1 MNGKMFTVL
10 LVEDNPGDTRLI
22 REYLGGSSIY
32 GFKIDHVRS
41 MADALSALEER
52 EFDAV
57 LLDLGLPDSQGI
69 DTFYT
74 LRDYK
79 PGVPILI
86 LTGLKHE
93 DTALEAMQAGAQDYL
108 VKDYIDERA
117 LPRAVR
123 YAVERSH
130 TAQELQASERK
141 YRQLAE
147 TAQDYIVIHDLE
159 GKIIYINRAGL
170 TFSGYEEEEILHHPV
185 ADFVPPDQRDAFL
198 KRREKREKG
207 DHQRHLYQTE
217 FVNKAG
223 ERVPVEVSSSPIVSD
238 GKVESVLLV
247 ARDVRERVK
256 AERALRE
263 SEEKFRSL
271 VDQAAEMLFLHDLN
285 GNLIEVNRAAI
296 DNTGYRREEL
306 ESMSVFDIDPDARGR
321 EDRRKFWQSLKVGG
335 DPVTFEG
342 RHKRKNGSV
351 YFAEVTISKVSL
363 QKGEYILA
371 LARDITERKEAQEK
385 IKKSELRYRT
395 IFNAIPVAIWEE
407 DFSAVEQA
415 LDDLESRGVTD
426 FRAYMDQHPE
436 FVSRAVQ
443 KIEIKDVNA
452 ETLTMFGAGSKEE
465 LLGSL
470 DKITTPRTRKFMRD
484 LILAIH
490 RGETYFEGETVNR
503 TLQGEDINVWLTMR
517 IPPQTA
523 KMEEVLISMMDIT
536 ERKQAEKKYRNLYN
550 SIRDA
555 ILIADTDREIVD
567 CNPAFREIFGYE
579 LEEIQGKQTEFV
591 YENHE
596 QYLEMGR
603 EIEKHDSEENFF
615 FTVNYRKKSGEIF
628 PGETNVFYLKDEFGE
643 TVAFVGLIRD
653 VTERLKAKRELAER
667 EKKFRAIFNN
677 ANDAIY
683 LYKLTEEGVPGMF
696 LEVNEVA
703 TEMLGYTREEFSK
716 MDPQTIIAPGSVAEG
731 PEIMQALRKESKS
744 TFEMRHVTKEGAK
757 VPVEVSS
764 HLFVLNGDRV
774 VLSIARDISER
785 KQAEQALKEREE
797 KYRRFFQT
805 SQDCVF
811 ITSKDGR
818 WLEMNQAAVDLFGYE
833 SKEELAE
840 VNVRDLYADPARR
853 KLHIREIER
862 KGFSKDFPVD
872 LRKKDGSLIHT
883 RISSTLYYQAG
894 EHIGYQGT
902 IRDITELV
910 RYIEEIKRQSDQLN
924 ALREVGLDLV
934 SELDVDELLE
944 DTVRYAMD
952 LVDGEGGCFYLMS
965 SERDRLEMRV
975 QKGYPSQPAETA
987 IQRGEGLVG
996 QVWARGEKIL
1006 IENYAS
1012 WEGHAHQWVD
1022 HLGNR
1027 ALIGVPVKW
1036 GDELLGVLEIIREAE
1051 EPFSEEN
1058 AWLLEL
1064 FTNQAAAAI
1073 RNARLYDHAEQ
1084 RLSRLQSLREI
1095 DQTISGSLDLTTTLN
1110 VLIDRLIQNLDID
1123 AGAILLYQPA
1133 MHTLEF
1139 ATGSGFRSDA
1149 LRQTNLRIGE
1159 GQAGRAV
1166 LKREIVHIPDLTLET
1181 VRFERAKLIRQEEF
1195 VAYYGVP
1202 LIAKGEI
1209 VGVLEVFHRSPLDPP
1224 TEWVDFLKTLAGQ
1237 AAIAIDRLHLFNDL
1251 ERSNMDL
1258 VRAYNEVIEGWARAL
1273 ELRDQETEG
1282 HSRRVEKLTLTIA
1295 RRMGVTGAELAHI
1308 RQGTLLHDIGKMGV
1322 PDQILHKPGS
1332 LTEEEWEVM
1341 RKHPTFAHKLLSPI
1355 EHLEPALDIPYCH
1368 HERWDGSGY
1377 PQGLK
1382 GEEIPLAARIFAI
1395 VDVWDALRSDR
1406 PYREA
1411 WPDEEALAH
1420 IKEQSGKH
1428 FDPQVVKVFLDV
1440 ISSRLQFQP

>member
-10 LVEDNPGDTRLI
+10 LVEDNPGDARLI

-32 GFKIDHVRS
+32 RFKLIHVRS
-41 MADALSALEER
+41 MTDALSALEER
-52 EFDAV
+52 AFDAV
-57 LLDLGLPDSQGI
+57 LLDLDLPDSQGI
-69 DTFYT
+69 DTLYT

-79 PGVPILI
+79 AGVPILI
-86 LTGLKHE
+86 LTGLKQE

-108 VKDYIDERA
+108 VKDQIDENSLSRV
-117 LPRAVR
+117 VR

-130 TAQELQASERK
+130 TAQELKESERK

-159 GKIIYINRAGL
+159 GKIIYINQAGL
-170 TFSGYEEEEILHHPV
+170 AFSGYEEEEILHHPV
-185 ADFVPPDQRDAFL
+185 AEFVPPDQRDTFL

-217 FVNKAG
+217 FMNKAG
-223 ERVPVEVSSSPIVSD
+223 ERVPVEVSSSPIVSN

-247 ARDVRERVK
+247 ARDIRERVE

-271 VDQAAEMLFLHDLN
+271 VDQAAEMLFLHDLE
-285 GNLIEVNRAAI
+285 GGIMEVNEASI
-296 DNTGYRREEL
+296 ENTGYSRDEL
-306 ESMSVFDIDPDARGR
+306 EDMSVFDIDPDAR
-321 EDRRKFWQSLKVGG
+321 DRDDKMNYWKSLAPQ
-335 DPVTFEG
+335 DPPVTFES
-342 RHKRKNGSV
+342 RHRRKDGSLYPV
-351 YFAEVTISKVSL
+351 EVTMSKVAL
-363 QKGEYILA
+363 KDGDFILA
-371 LARDITERKEAQEK
+371 LARDITERKRAQQEL
-385 IKKSELRYRT
+385 KKSELRYRT
-395 IFNAIPVAIWEE
+395 IFNTTPVSIWEE
-407 DFSAVEQA
+407 DFSFVEEV
-415 LDDLESRGVTD
+415 LTDLESQGVTD
-426 FRAYMDQHPE
+426 LRAYMDEHPG
-436 FVSRAVQ
+436 FITRIIQ

-470 DKITTPRTRKFMRD
+470 DKITTPRTRAFMRD
-484 LILAIH
+484 LILAVH

-517 IPPQTA
+517 IPPGTE
-523 KMEEVLISMMDIT
+523 KMDEVLISMMDIT
-536 ERKQAEKKYRNLYN
+536 DRKQAEKKYRNLYD

-555 ILIADTDREIVD
+555 ILIANTNREIID
-567 CNPAFREIFGYE
+567 CNPAFTEIFGYE
-579 LEEIQGKQTEFV
+579 LNEVQGKQTEYV

-596 QYLEMGR
+596 EYLQMGR
-603 EIEKHDSEENFF
+603 EIEKHDTEENFF
-615 FTVNYRKKSGEIF
+615 FTVNYRKKSGAVF
-628 PGETNVFYLKDEFGE
+628 PGETNVFYLKNEFGD
-643 TVAFVGLIRD
+643 TIAFVGLIRD
-653 VTERLKAKRELAER
+653 ITERLEAERELAER

-683 LYKLTEEGVPGMF
+683 LHKHTEEDLPGTF
-696 LEVNEVA
+696 IEVNDVA
-703 TEMLGYTREEFSK
+703 CEMLGYTREEFLK
-716 MDPQTIIAPGSVAEG
+716 LDPQSIIDPGSVAEG
-731 PEIMQALRKESKS
+731 PEIMRALKEESKT
-744 TFEMRHVTKEGAK
+744 TFEMRHVTSEGVK

-764 HLFVLNGDRV
+764 HLFTLNGDRV
-774 VLSIARDISER
+774 VLSVARDISER

-811 ITSKDGR
+811 ITSKEGR
-818 WLEMNQAAVDLFGYE
+818 WLEMNQAAVELFGYE
-833 SKEELAE
+833 SKDELAE

-853 KLHIREIER
+853 KLHLQEIER

-872 LRKKDGSLIHT
+872 LRKKDGSIIHT
-883 RISSTLYYQAG
+883 RISSTLYYRAG

-924 ALREVGLDLV
+924 ALREMGLDLV

-944 DTVRYAMD
+944 DTVAYAVD
-952 LVDGEGGCFYLMS
+952 LVDGEGGCFYLMGP
-965 SERDRLEMRV
+965 ERDRLEMRV
-975 QKGYPSQPAETA
+975 QMGYPSLPEDTSLRQ
-987 IQRGEGLVG
+987 GEGLVG
-996 QVWARGEKIL
+996 QVWAKGEEVL
-1006 IENYAS
+1006 IEDYAA
-1012 WEGHAHQWVD
+1012 WEGRVPQWVD
-1022 HLGNR
+1022 HLGHR
-1027 ALIGVPVKW
+1027 ALIGIPVIW
-1036 GDELLGVLEIIREAE
+1036 GDELLGVLEVIRDQGQSFIED
-1051 EPFSEEN
+1051 N

-1064 FTNQAAAAI
+1064 FANQAAAAI
-1073 RNARLYDHAEQ
+1073 RNARVLDDAEQ

-1110 VLIDRLIQNLDID
+1110 VLIDRLIQNLDVD

-1139 ATGSGFRSDA
+1139 VSGSGFRSDA
-1149 LRQTNLRIGE
+1149 LRKTNLRIGE

-1166 LKREIVHIPDLTLET
+1166 LEREIVHIPDLTLET
-1181 VRFERAKLIRQEEF
+1181 IRFERAKLIRQEEF

-1209 VGVLEVFHRSPLDPP
+1209 VGVLEVFHRSPLDPSS
-1224 TEWVDFLKTLAGQ
+1224 EWVDFLKTLAGQ

-1258 VRAYNEVIEGWARAL
+1258 IRAYNEVIEGWARAL

-1282 HSRRVEKLTLTIA
+1282 HSRRVENLTLTIA
-1295 RRMGVTGAELAHI
+1295 RKMGIADEKLAHI
-1308 RQGTLLHDIGKMGV
+1308 RQGALLHDIGKMGV
-1322 PDQILHKPGS
+1322 PDHILHKPDS

-1341 RKHPTFAHKLLSPI
+1341 RKHPTFAHELLSPI

-1382 GEEIPLAARIFAI
+1382 GEEIPLAARIFAV

-1411 WPDEEALAH
+1411 WSDEEALAH

-1440 ISSRLQFQP
+1440 IPESGDSQP

>member
-10 LVEDNPGDTRLI
+10 LVEDNPGDARLI

-32 GFKIDHVRS
+32 RFKIHHVRS
-41 MADALSALEER
+41 MANALSALEKQA
-52 EFDAV
+52 FDAV

-69 DTFYT
+69 ETFYT
-74 LRDYK
+74 LSDDDADA
-79 PGVPILI
+79 PILI

-93 DTALEAMQAGAQDYL
+93 DTALEAMQSGAQDYL
-108 VKDYIDERA
+108 VKDHIDEHS

-130 TAQELQASERK
+130 TARELKESERR

-147 TAQDYIVIHDLE
+147 TAQEYIVIHDLE

-170 TFSGYEEEEILHHPV
+170 AFSGYEAEDILHHQV
-185 ADFVPPDQRDAFL
+185 AEFVPPDQRDKFL

-207 DHQRHLYQTE
+207 DHQKHLYQTE
-217 FVNKAG
+217 FMNKAG
-223 ERVPVEVSSSPIVSD
+223 ERLPVEVSSAPIVSD
-238 GKVESVLLV
+238 GKIESVLLV
-247 ARDVRERVK
+247 VRNIRERME

-271 VDQAAEMLFLHDLN
+271 VDQAAEMLFLHDLD
-285 GNLIEVNRAAI
+285 GNLMEVNKSAI
-296 DNTGYRREEL
+296 QSTGYSRDEL
-306 ESMSVFDIDPDARGR
+306 EDMSVFDIDSDAKGR
-321 EDRRKFWQSLKVGG
+321 DDKTSYWMSLTPQ
-335 DPVTFEG
+335 DPPVTIES
-342 RHKRKNGSV
+342 RHIRKDGSE
-351 YFAEVTISKVSL
+351 YPTEVTISKVVL
-363 QKGEYILA
+363 QNGEYILA
-371 LARDITERKEAQEK
+371 LAHDISERKEAQEK
-385 IKKSELRYRT
+385 IQKSELRYRT
-395 IFNAIPVAIWEE
+395 IFNATPVAIWEE
-407 DFSAVEQA
+407 DFSFVEEA
-415 LDDLESRGVTD
+415 LTGLETQGVVDL
-426 FRAYMDQHPE
+426 RAYMDEHPK
-436 FVSRAVQ
+436 FVTRVIQ
-443 KIEIKDVNA
+443 KINIKDVNA

-465 LLGSL
+465 LLGSS
-470 DKITTPRTRKFMRD
+470 DTITTPRTRKFMRD
-484 LILAIH
+484 LILALH
-490 RGETYFEGETVNR
+490 QGETYFEGETVNR

-517 IPPQTA
+517 IPPETEI
-523 KMEEVLISMMDIT
+523 MDEVLISMMDIT
-536 ERKQAEKKYRNLYN
+536 ERKQAEKKYRNLFN

-555 ILIADTDREIVD
+555 ILIANKDREIID
-567 CNPAFREIFGYE
+567 CNPGFTEIFGYE
-579 LEEIQGKQTEFV
+579 LEEIQGKQTEYV

-603 EIEKHDSEENFF
+603 KIEEHDTGETFV
-615 FTVNYRKKSGEIF
+615 FTVNYRKKSGGVF
-628 PGETNVFYLKDEFGE
+628 PGETNVFHLKDEFGD
-643 TVAFVGLIRD
+643 TIAFVGLIRD
-653 VTERLKAKRELAER
+653 ITERKEAER
-667 EKKFRAIFNN
+667 
-677 ANDAIY
+677 
-683 LYKLTEEGVPGMF
+683 
-696 LEVNEVA
+696 
-703 TEMLGYTREEFSK
+703 
-716 MDPQTIIAPGSVAEG
+716 
-731 PEIMQALRKESKS
+731 
-744 TFEMRHVTKEGAK
+744 
-757 VPVEVSS
+757 
-764 HLFVLNGDRV
+764 
-774 VLSIARDISER
+774 
-785 KQAEQALKEREE
+785 ALKGREE

-818 WLEMNQAAVDLFGYE
+818 WLEMNQAAVEMFGYE

-840 VNVRDLYADPARR
+840 VNVRELYANPARR
-853 KLHIREIER
+853 KLHIRDIER

-872 LRKKDGSLIHT
+872 LRKKDGSIIHT

-910 RYIEEIKRQSDQLN
+910 RYIEEIKQQSNQLN
-924 ALREVGLDLV
+924 ALREVGLNLV
-934 SELDVDELLE
+934 SELDVDGLLE
-944 DTVRYAMD
+944 DTVAYALE

-996 QVWARGEKIL
+996 HVWARGEKVL
-1006 IENYAS
+1006 IEDYAA
-1012 WEGHAHQWVD
+1012 WEGHANQWVD

-1036 GDELLGVLEIIREAE
+1036 GDELLGVLEIIREE
-1051 EPFSEEN
+1051 EKPFSKDN

-1073 RNARLYDHAEQ
+1073 RNARVFDHAEQ
-1084 RLSRLQSLREI
+1084 RLNRLQSLREI

-1110 VLIDRLIQNLDID
+1110 VLIDRLIQNLDVD

-1237 AAIAIDRLHLFNDL
+1237 AAIAIDRLQLFNDL

-1295 RRMGVTGAELAHI
+1295 RRMGVTGAELTHI

-1322 PDQILHKPGS
+1322 PDQILHKPDS

-1382 GEEIPLAARIFAI
+1382 GEEIPLAARIFAV

-1411 WPDEEALAH
+1411 WPDEKALAH